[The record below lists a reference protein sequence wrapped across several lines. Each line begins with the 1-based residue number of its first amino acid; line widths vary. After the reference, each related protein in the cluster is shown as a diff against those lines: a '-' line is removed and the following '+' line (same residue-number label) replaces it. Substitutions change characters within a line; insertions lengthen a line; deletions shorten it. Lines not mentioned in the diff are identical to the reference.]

1 MDQRLLRVRLEFLFP
16 LQTQTDGRGKSVS
29 INSINAILYI
39 VSLSGYDECLIEDRE
54 ANQMRES
61 LVVFSQLVRNPLFA
75 KACISTSLPTLAPL

>member
-1 MDQRLLRVRLEFLFP
+1 MDQRLFRVRFEFLFP
-16 LQTQTDGRGKSVS
+16 LRTQTDRTGQSVSLKSV
-29 INSINAILYI
+29 NAILYI

-75 KACISTSLPTLAPL
+75 KVCISTSLPTLAAL